1 MLFPVSGQIPFQ
13 LYYLKT
19 ADYFLSVNV
28 WNPDFWLAQKLET
41 GVDILPQ
48 TSKFYFRA
56 CVVLFT
62 YLIFN

>member
-19 ADYFLSVNV
+19 ADYFLSVIV

-41 GVDILPQ
+41 GVDILSQ
-48 TSKFYFRA
+48 TPSFFFIS
-56 CVVLFT
+56 VLV
-62 YLIFN
+62 